1 MPCKL
6 LEHAADALI
15 GLVHRHTVGIR
26 SLACYAGAG
35 KSFEGAAKDLKFYRG
50 LNISH
55 MTIRELCNEE
65 SPKMAEW
72 IQQSA
77 EVQAEFLAAPGN
89 VEVTVDGTCVNTTE
103 GAKEV
108 KVGIVSKRKQGEGVL
123 PEQWGKR
130 TRRELPEIETSVAFA
145 AVEECGEFQK
155 RMNFWRQ
162 WLRLGS
168 TSDISALGDGAL
180 WIWNIILAVFGCIRE
195 CLDIYHALGY
205 LSNTGKVLYGE
216 QTAAYRE

>member
-6 LEHAADALI
+6 LEHAADAI
-15 GLVHRHTVGIR
+15 VGLEHRHTVGIR

-55 MTIRELCNEE
+55 MTIRELCDKEA
-65 SPKMAEW
+65 PKMAEW

-77 EVQAEFLAAPGN
+77 EVQAEFVAAPGN
-89 VEVTVDGTCVNTTE
+89 VEVTIDGTCVNTTE

-108 KVGIVSKRKQGEGVL
+108 KVGIVSKRKRGQGVP
-123 PEQWGKR
+123 PERWGNR
-130 TRRELPEIETSVAFA
+130 SRQELPEIETSVAFA

-155 RMNFWRQ
+155 RVNFWRQ
-162 WLRLGS
+162 RLRLGAQG
-168 TSDISALGDGAL
+168 DISAL
-180 WIWNIILAVFGCIRE
+180 
-195 CLDIYHALGY
+195 
-205 LSNTGKVLYGE
+205 
-216 QTAAYRE
+216 